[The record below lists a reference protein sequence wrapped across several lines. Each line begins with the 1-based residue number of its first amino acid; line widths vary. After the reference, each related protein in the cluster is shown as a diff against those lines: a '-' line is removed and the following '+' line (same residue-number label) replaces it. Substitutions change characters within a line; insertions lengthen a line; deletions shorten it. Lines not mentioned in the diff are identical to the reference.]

1 MSIIEILIR
10 IFAELRPLLPAMLVA
25 VFATTAAFTAL
36 LLLTRDVWVQ
46 DRRFYITGLFFGL
59 DRTGSL
65 KLACAWLKLL
75 FLVVFIVAFRKLNLL
90 SYMALMIPGALGAA
104 CGRGLIKKL
113 SDLMW
118 LVLQLMGLVSANLI
132 CGYIQEMAGGPAFV
146 LLYVVMGLFLIL
158 FSIYLFLNEINAIS
172 AAREITA
179 AQVWQS
185 KE

>member
-90 SYMALMIPGALGAA
+90 SYMALLIPGALGAA

-118 LVLQLMGLVSANLI
+118 LVLQLVSANLI
-132 CGYIQEMAGGPAFV
+132 CGYIQEMAGGPVFV
-146 LLYVVMGLFLIL
+146 LLYVVMGVFLIL